1 MTASIH
7 GAKGMGPKSLLNFL
21 LLVAYTKTYSPL
33 KALNFSLPFKSILM
47 NGGNDDHF
55 AGRITFHR
63 LRGVVALYR
72 NGLFLGGVAPLTQ
85 KSDSAQRQSPI
96 FVLFHPQGTHSV
108 SPLV

>member
-1 MTASIH
+1 
-7 GAKGMGPKSLLNFL
+7 MGPEFL
-21 LLVAYTKTYSPL
+21 LIFLMLAAYTKIYSPL
-33 KALNFSLPFKSILM
+33 KTLNFSSPFKSILM
-47 NGGNDDHF
+47 NGGDHDHF

-72 NGLFLGGVAPLTQ
+72 NRLFLGEVAPLTQ